1 MLQNNHWCLLPFSFG
16 DLKSSGLTFQRFIVH
31 RGIVY
36 GDIKEEIKTVAHL
49 KREIQIDAGDRIS
62 QLLLPYSKDKFI
74 LIKREEPFER
84 VKKCVFWHIVFN
96 NHRNRSMVQMN
107 GVVI

>member
-16 DLKSSGLTFQRFIVH
+16 DLKRCGLIFQRFIVH
-31 RGIVY
+31 PGIVY

-74 LIKREEPFER
+74 LIERKEPLR
-84 VKKCVFWHIVFN
+84 GLKNVYSGI
-96 NHRNRSMVQMN
+96 
-107 GVVI
+107 